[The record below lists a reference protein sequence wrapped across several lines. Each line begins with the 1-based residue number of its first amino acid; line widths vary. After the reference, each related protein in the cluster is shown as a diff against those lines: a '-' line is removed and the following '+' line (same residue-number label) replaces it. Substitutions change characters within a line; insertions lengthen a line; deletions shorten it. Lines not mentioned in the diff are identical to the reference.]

1 MHIDPTTNRP
11 EITSDTKGSFDRINS
26 QAAFSKKKVKTNFSY
41 NKVAR
46 QPGECRVSA
55 ATLARRAATAQR
67 IERMQKAGEKYR
79 VMAANPESKVG
90 KDGVVFVQ
98 NRGEK
103 GKFLPRQILIEAG
116 V

>member
-1 MHIDPTTNRP
+1 MIHINPLTNRP
-11 EITSDTKGSFDRINS
+11 EPKSQTRTSWGAIHDRALDS
-26 QAAFSKKKVKTNFSY
+26 RKKVKTNFSY

-46 QPGECRVSA
+46 QPGECRMSA
-55 ATLARRAATAQR
+55 ATIQRKAATAAKIAR
-67 IERMQKAGEKYR
+67 IQKAGEKYR
-79 VMAANPESKVG
+79 IMAANPESKIG

-103 GKFLPRQILIEAG
+103 GKFLPRTILMG